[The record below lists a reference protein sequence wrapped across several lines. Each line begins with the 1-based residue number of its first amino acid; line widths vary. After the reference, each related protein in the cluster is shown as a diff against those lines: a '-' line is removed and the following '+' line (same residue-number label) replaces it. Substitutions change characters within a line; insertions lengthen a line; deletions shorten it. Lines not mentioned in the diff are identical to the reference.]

1 MHHVTG
7 SDIDVVDMYR
17 IGRFVDSKVRP
28 IVVTLRSAWDR
39 RIILSNCRKLKDF
52 EGRVFIVPDEE
63 PDVRR
68 QKVFDRIKKRAEREG
83 KLVVVANGVLSVDGV
98 NVYSLKDGR
107 IA

>member
-1 MHHVTG
+1 MAQYLINIELTNQLTG
-7 SDIDVVDMYR
+7 MASVLGSTQKQKYTPTT
-17 IGRFVDSKVRP
+17 F
-28 IVVTLRSAWDR
+28 T
-39 RIILSNCRKLKDF
+39 KLKDF
-52 EGRVFIVPDEE
+52 EGRVFIVPDE

-68 QKVFDRIKKRAEREG
+68 QKVLDRIKKRAEREG